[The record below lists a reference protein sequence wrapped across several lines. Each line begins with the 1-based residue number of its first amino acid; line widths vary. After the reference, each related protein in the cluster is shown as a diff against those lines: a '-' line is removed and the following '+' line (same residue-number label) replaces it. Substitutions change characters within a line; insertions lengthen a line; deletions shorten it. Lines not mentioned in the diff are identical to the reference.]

1 MSARLCRHAVFGPGC
16 NFGAHCKSL
25 HPVDVAAAVRAVA
38 ASGSGTLAL
47 CPAGDACPD
56 PAGCGALHV
65 AVKEAAS
72 APAPAS
78 TAFVASAAFAGHGT
92 GTAIT
97 TPVRPRGG
105 SSRGR
110 SVSSGRSAAPAD
122 PFDAAAAHLR
132 RALASLDRAAAAY
145 QTLATDLSSEAA
157 ARKAAACTAARERAL
172 AQLEAIGAELE
183 ALLPTLE

>member
-78 TAFVASAAFAGHGT
+78 
-92 GTAIT
+92 TAIT